1 MGPPLRLWRGIGRQ
15 FGRRQSSSLVCHSSP
30 AGILLPCGGT
40 SSQGKVDGL
49 DTDCSV
55 TGADRRFKRANCPQ
69 ALPANLLGAST
80 SSPPLRNDAAHDRP
94 AGCPRGLRVAPR
106 LAPYERGEAPRG
118 ALPGP
123 LGAFSRTGPPFR
135 VAHHEPQPPPS
146 PRRDERHDDECYD
159 EDGHS
164 SRGRRARAGPPLT
177 DRRALGGVVSADL

>member
-1 MGPPLRLWRGIGRQ
+1 MSRVSWRVTASHGALVMGPPLRLWRGIGRQ
-15 FGRRQSSSLVCHSSP
+15 FGRGQSSSLVCHSSP

-94 AGCPRGLRVAPR
+94 AGCPRVSGW
-106 LAPYERGEAPRG
+106 
-118 ALPGP
+118 
-123 LGAFSRTGPPFR
+123 
-135 VAHHEPQPPPS
+135 
-146 PRRDERHDDECYD
+146 RHDL
-159 EDGHS
+159 
-164 SRGRRARAGPPLT
+164 RRT
-177 DRRALGGVVSADL
+177 SVVSASRSATRATGCVLPDGDLREDSILRPASDHPGDYLRNTTSPCRSRL